1 MFYEMLLVVIVTMS
15 PIAELRGGIPL
26 GIMLGLPATVVIP
39 MAFAVNC
46 LIFFPIYFGMGL
58 FYDRFFARFGWA
70 SRLVGRLHKKAPF
83 VKQYGWVALAVF
95 VGVPLPFTGA
105 WTGTGIAWLLG
116 LDWKKSFLA
125 VSLGVLMATIIVSIF
140 ALGMFGLLAQI
151 SL

>member
-1 MFYEMLLVVIVTMS
+1 MAVEASFDARPWKLSVVLLG
-15 PIAELRGGIPL
+15 R
-26 GIMLGLPATVVIP
+26 
-39 MAFAVNC
+39 F
-46 LIFFPIYFGMGL
+46 
-58 FYDRFFARFGWA
+58 DRFDPVQLGDVTTPLPSSVAASATRARSMRSRPRGV
-70 SRLVGRLHKKAPF
+70 SRRYRRYRRLVGRLHKKAPF

-95 VGVPLPFTGA
+95 IGVPLPFTGA